1 MTYGQPI
8 LIPPNVSMHGRRLN
22 GRAVFE
28 QPIDNV
34 DGFPDPARD
43 KVTEKQDVEV
53 TDMVVGNASVAAV
66 ANMSLCH
73 KILFRQIIL
82 GSVRCHPLLVSP
94 TARQDTSAEAI
105 DDVTIG
111 GVQSLS
117 RHMTMVDIGNSLRA
131 H

>member
-1 MTYGQPI
+1 MRHLRHDHT
-8 LIPPNVSMHGRRLN
+8 
-22 GRAVFE
+22 FE
-28 QPIDNV
+28 IT
-34 DGFPDPARD
+34 DPARD
-43 KVTEKQDVEV
+43 KVTEKQNVEV
-53 TDMVVGNASVAAV
+53 THMVVGNASVAAV
-66 ANMSLCH
+66 PNMSLCH
-73 KILFRQIIL
+73 EILFCQIIL

-131 H
+131 HASSKMASHLSRAQV